1 MSLFSKPKIL
11 IAALAALGAALLFV
25 LNPSVVSGIASSYGW
40 AHAYGYL
47 NNSRLIWLHVISD
60 SALDVSYLAI
70 SVTLT
75 YLVCR
80 TERGMPFSWMFVA
93 FGTFIIACGFTHLTQ
108 VIVQWK
114 PLYWLSRDFKLI
126 TAAASVVTAVA
137 LPPFVPKVEELV
149 EAATSSRSSA

>member
-1 MSLFSKPKIL
+1 MEEQHLASDGIIALRRTIRRKERTRATYHRWSLAPRRPGSMSLFSKPKIL

-75 YLVCR
+75 YLV
-80 TERGMPFSWMFVA
+80 
-93 FGTFIIACGFTHLTQ
+93 
-108 VIVQWK
+108 
-114 PLYWLSRDFKLI
+114 
-126 TAAASVVTAVA
+126 
-137 LPPFVPKVEELV
+137 
-149 EAATSSRSSA
+149 